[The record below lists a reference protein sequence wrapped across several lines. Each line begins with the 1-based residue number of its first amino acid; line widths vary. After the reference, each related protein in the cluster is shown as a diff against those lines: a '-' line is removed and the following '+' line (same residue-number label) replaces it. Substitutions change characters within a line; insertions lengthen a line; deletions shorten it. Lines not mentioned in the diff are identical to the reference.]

1 MEALKIGIV
10 VSDAMGCLVSPGL
23 SKAPARYKE
32 LEKAFNLCAKSGY
45 DGVELFVDK
54 PENLDATKILAL
66 AQSHHLEITALGTG
80 PMYARRGLSLS
91 AEDSSTRS
99 KTLSALRHCISLAE
113 SFGSLLTIGSIRG
126 KSRGGDSRL
135 KALKRVGEGLGILDE
150 WASHQGVK
158 ILLEPINRYETD
170 LINTA
175 DHALSMIKNLSLT
188 STGLLLD
195 TFHMN
200 IEERSI
206 SDSIRKCKRSLLH
219 LHVADSNRWPPGYGH
234 LDFQQIIQT
243 LRAVNYE
250 GYLSSESLAKPDR
263 VTAVKMT
270 ATYLRGLIKKS
281 LVQTE

>member
-10 VSDAMGCLVSPGL
+10 VSDTMGCLLRPGL
-23 SKAPARYKE
+23 GKATARYKE

-45 DGVELFVDK
+45 DGVELFVDQ
-54 PENLDATKILAL
+54 PENLDSTKILAL
-66 AQSHHLEITALGTG
+66 AQSHQLEITTLGTG
-80 PMYARRGLSLS
+80 PMYVRRGLSLS
-91 AEDSSTRS
+91 TEDSSIRS
-99 KTLSALRHCISLAE
+99 KTLSALRNCMSLAK
-113 SFGSLLTIGSIRG
+113 SFGSLLTIGSVRG
-126 KSRGGDSRL
+126 KSQGGDGRL
-135 KALKRVGEGLGILDE
+135 KALERLGEGLRILND

-158 ILLEPINRYETD
+158 VLLEPINRYETD

-175 DHALSMIKNLSLT
+175 GDALSMIKDLSLT

-206 SDSIRKCKRSLLH
+206 PESIRKCKRNLTH

-234 LDFQQIIQT
+234 LDFQQIIRT

-250 GYLSSESLAKPDR
+250 GYLSSESLPKPDPM
-263 VTAVKMT
+263 TAVKRT
-270 ATYLRGLIKKS
+270 ATHLRGLLEKS

>member
-23 SKAPARYKE
+23 GKAPARYKE

-45 DGVELFVDK
+45 DGVELFVDQ
-54 PENLDATKILAL
+54 PENLDPTKILAL
-66 AQSHHLEITALGTG
+66 ARTHQLEITTLGTG
-80 PMYARRGLSLS
+80 PMYVRRGLSLS

-99 KTLSALRHCISLAE
+99 KTLSALRNCMSLAK

-126 KSRGGDSRL
+126 RSQGSDSQS
-135 KALKRVGEGLGILDE
+135 KALRRLGEGLGTIDE
-150 WASHQGVK
+150 LASHQGVGL
-158 ILLEPINRYETD
+158 LLEPINRYETD
-170 LINTA
+170 LINTV

-206 SDSIRKCKRSLLH
+206 PESIRKCRRSLAH

-234 LDFQQIIQT
+234 LDFQQIIRA
-243 LRAVNYE
+243 LRAVKYE
-250 GYLSSESLAKPDR
+250 GYLSSESLPKPDR
-263 VTAVKMT
+263 MTAVKST
-270 ATYLRGLIKKS
+270 ATYLKGLLK
-281 LVQTE
+281 